1 MAPIPSD
8 DFECQCKA
16 TNMSRCADE
25 ITLGACDVLRT
36 SAKSL
41 GFIDDSALRYLV
53 SANLCPVVYDM
64 GDGWGTRLR
73 GVCRPGCFADDTEL
87 LTGFSDGGE
96 PLTTPAAK
104 ITADDTLMSMADESS
119 LAGVDLVPRSIE
131 TLIHGPETPALFVFA
146 LGNGSTLRVTQHH
159 PMVLASG
166 IIVEARQVK
175 SGASF
180 VGFDGKPVAITSITR
195 ERTTGEVY
203 NFETASDTELGHI
216 IVAEGVL
223 VGDLKLQD
231 DLARE
236 EGAIAH
242 RR

>member
-1 MAPIPSD
+1 MFSD
-8 DFECQCKA
+8 SFETQCKVVTA
-16 TNMSRCADE
+16 RCGNE
-25 ITLGACDVLRT
+25 ITPEACAGLTSSARVLNYI
-36 SAKSL
+36 A
-41 GFIDDSALRYLV
+41 DDAVAWLT
-53 SANLCPVVYDM
+53 ANGYCPVGYDS
-64 GDGWGTRLR
+64 GDGHGAHLQY
-73 GVCRPGCFADDTEL
+73 VCKQGCFAEDTEIL
-87 LTGFSDGGE
+87 SGFTADGE
-96 PLTTPAAK
+96 PLTTAASQIK
-104 ITADDTLMSMADESS
+104 AADTLMSMADESS
-119 LAGVDLVPRSIE
+119 LAEVGLVPRPIGAP
-131 TLIHGPETPALFVFA
+131 IHGPEKPPLFAFA
-146 LGNGSTLRVTQHH
+146 LANGSTLRVTQHH

-236 EGAIAH
+236 EGAIAL